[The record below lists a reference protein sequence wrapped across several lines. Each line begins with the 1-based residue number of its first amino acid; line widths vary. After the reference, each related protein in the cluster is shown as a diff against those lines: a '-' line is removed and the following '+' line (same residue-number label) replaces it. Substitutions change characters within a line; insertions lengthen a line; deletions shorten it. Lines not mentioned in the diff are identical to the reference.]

1 MATDQSTLAN
11 YKSSDF
17 QAAKA
22 SGTAFTMGH
31 KMGLAQIALNSTT
44 IYDSYT
50 YTYMSTTNPGT
61 PAQSGGNTWYA
72 SSTHSGSNLP
82 YRASNTEACYLRK
95 PGAAAVTLTAT
106 QSNVFN
112 TYKSTKRFAWS
123 ATAPVVSTGGTYVSV
138 AVSYSGPPYLQAT
151 WNIPC
156 LSGIVAYTTPYAG
169 KYEFKCWGANGGN
182 GFSTYFFTGSEY
194 REATSAE
201 KTNGSCYSYG
211 GKGGYTYGVLSSL
224 AKNITFFVCVG
235 GAGSNSSTAHLEI
248 YGPLV
253 VAQRAVSGGYNG
265 GGNGSERNN
274 GNVYVHNGAGG
285 GGATHIATATGL
297 LQSLT
302 KAQTLMVAG
311 AGAGGGGHQ
320 QGETGG
326 YAGGTSGYPGSV
338 AGSYAMNLGIAQ
350 GGSQSQGGGWKNA
363 SGASTDYSSS
373 TEAGSYGKGGSNKNN
388 GAGGGGGA
396 GYYGGAGGYW
406 NSGGGGSSYI
416 NGHSGCT
423 QQNPTYVFTGTSM
436 IAGANV
442 ASQAPNPS
450 GNNNGYARIAYT
462 YIP

>member
-1 MATDQSTLAN
+1 
-11 YKSSDF
+11 
-17 QAAKA
+17 
-22 SGTAFTMGH
+22 
-31 KMGLAQIALNSTT
+31 MGLAQIALNSTT

-50 YTYMSTTNPGT
+50 YTYTSTTNPGT
-61 PAQSGGNTWYA
+61 PTQSGGNTWYA

-182 GFSTYFFTGSEY
+182 GYSTYFYTGAEMSY
-194 REATSAE
+194 RMATATEQS
-201 KTNGSCYSYG
+201 NGSCYSYG
-211 GKGGYTYGVLSSL
+211 GKGGYTYGTLSSL
-224 AKNITFFVCVG
+224 TKNITFYICVG
-235 GAGSNSSTAHLEI
+235 GGGTSTRTARTNLHPAADLI
-248 YGPLV
+248 
-253 VAQRAVSGGYNG
+253 RSISGGYNG
-265 GGNGSERNN
+265 GGNGAEYEKSSNEFCHYA
-274 GNVYVHNGAGG
+274 GGG
-285 GGATHIATATGL
+285 GGATHIATVTGL
-297 LQSLT
+297 LKNLT
-302 KAQTLMVAG
+302 KVQTLMVAG
-311 AGAGGGGHQ
+311 GGGGGGGHQ
-320 QGETGG
+320 QQETGG
-326 YAGGTSGYPGSV
+326 HAGGL
-338 AGSYAMNLGIAQ
+338 AGSAGTAPGTYAQNI
-350 GGSQSQGGGWKNA
+350 GGGGVAHGGTQNQGGGWTN
-363 SGASTDYSSS
+363 GAGVSYDMSS
-373 TEAGSYGKGGSNKNN
+373 EATAGIYGKGGDHITNALH
-388 GAGGGGGA
+388 GGGGGGA
-396 GYYGGAGGYW
+396 GYYGGAGAYW
-406 NSGGGGSSYI
+406 NAGGGGSSYI